1 MIVVWFILACLTS
14 GAFGAALMA
23 LLQIAKQTD
32 IADGNEL
39 SLEQE
44 DKIVVIDDLLCHSIP
59 QNHCDKYQ
67 KCEQC
72 QKDWLRGMEA
82 KIDR

>member
-14 GAFGAALMA
+14 GAIGATLMA

-39 SLEQE
+39 SLGQE
-44 DKIVVIDDLLCHSIP
+44 DKIVYIDNAPTIIKAEVS
-59 QNHCDKYQ
+59 
-67 KCEQC
+67 E
-72 QKDWLRGMEA
+72 
-82 KIDR
+82 